1 LISRNHE
8 HALTSERGHNGWKFF
23 TNHALVLL
31 AVAADPEIL
40 LREIAEAVGIT
51 ERAAHR
57 IIGDLE
63 AGGYISRKRKGRRN
77 YYQVHPDAV
86 ISQPGLNH
94 PMLEGRSMGQ
104 IAAQYLAAGRH
115 DVGEELGVTDA
126 LHAARERLA
135 ARSASRT

>member
-1 LISRNHE
+1 M
-8 HALTSERGHNGWKFF
+8 TDRGTNGWKFF

-63 AGGYISRKRKGRRN
+63 DGGYISRERKGRRN
-77 YYQVHPDAV
+77 YYQVHLDAV
-86 ISQPGLNH
+86 LSQPGLNH

-104 IAAQYLAAGRH
+104 IAAQYLSAGRR
-115 DVGEELGVTDA
+115 DVGDELGVNEA
-126 LHAARERLA
+126 LTEARKRLA
-135 ARSASRT
+135 NRAGTRA

>member
-1 LISRNHE
+1 MG
-8 HALTSERGHNGWKFF
+8 ERSNNGWKFF

-63 AGGYISRKRKGRRN
+63 DGGYISRQRKGRRN
-77 YYQVHPDAV
+77 YYQVHLDAV
-86 ISQPGLNH
+86 LSQPGLNH

-104 IAAQYLAAGRH
+104 IAAQYLSAGRR
-115 DVGEELGVTDA
+115 DVGDDLGVTEA
-126 LHAARERLA
+126 LQAARDRLA
-135 ARSASRT
+135 ARSGASR

>member
-1 LISRNHE
+1 M
-8 HALTSERGHNGWKFF
+8 SERGHNGWKFF

-63 AGGYISRKRKGRRN
+63 DGGYISRQRKGRRN
-77 YYQVHPDAV
+77 YYQVHLQAV
-86 ISQPGLNH
+86 LSQPGLNH
-94 PMLEGRSMGQ
+94 PLLEGRSMGQ
-104 IAAQYLAAGRH
+104 IAAQYISAGRR
-115 DVGEELGVTDA
+115 DVGADLGVNEA
-126 LHAARERLA
+126 LDDARERLA
-135 ARSASRT
+135 ARSAT

>member
-1 LISRNHE
+1 M
-8 HALTSERGHNGWKFF
+8 ADWKFF

-63 AGGYISRKRKGRRN
+63 GGGYISRQRKGRRN
-77 YYQVHPDAV
+77 YYQVHLDAV
-86 ISQPGLNH
+86 LTQPGLNH
-94 PMLEGRSMGQ
+94 PLLQGRTMGQ
-104 IAAQYLAAGRH
+104 LAAQYVAAGRR
-115 DVGEELGVTDA
+115 DVGDELGVTEA
-126 LHAARERLA
+126 LQEARDRIAARA
-135 ARSASRT
+135 ASR

>member
-1 LISRNHE
+1 M
-8 HALTSERGHNGWKFF
+8 ADWKFF

-63 AGGYISRKRKGRRN
+63 NGGYITRERKGRRN
-77 YYQVHPDAV
+77 YYQVHLEAV
-86 ISQPGLNH
+86 LTQQGLNH
-94 PMLEGRSMGQ
+94 PLLEGRSMGQ
-104 IAAQYLAAGRH
+104 VAAQYLSAGRRN
-115 DVGEELGVTDA
+115 VGEDLGVTEA
-126 LHAARERLA
+126 LQEARDRIAARA
-135 ARSASRT
+135 PTSSR

>member
-1 LISRNHE
+1 M
-8 HALTSERGHNGWKFF
+8 TERGNNGWKFF

-63 AGGYISRKRKGRRN
+63 DGGYISRQRRGRRN
-77 YYQVHPDAV
+77 YYQVHLQAV
-86 ISQPGLNH
+86 LSQPGLNH

-104 IAAQYLAAGRH
+104 IAAQYLSAGRR
-115 DVGEELGVTDA
+115 DVGDDLGVNDA
-126 LHAARERLA
+126 LQAARERLA
-135 ARSASRT
+135 ARSTAGRR

>member
-1 LISRNHE
+1 M
-8 HALTSERGHNGWKFF
+8 SERANGWKFF

-63 AGGYISRKRKGRRN
+63 NGGYITRERKGRRN
-77 YYQVHPDAV
+77 YYQVHLEAV
-86 ISQPGLNH
+86 LTQQGLNH
-94 PMLEGRSMGQ
+94 PLLEGRSMGQ
-104 IAAQYLAAGRH
+104 VAAQYLSAGRR
-115 DVGEELGVTDA
+115 DVGEDLGVTEA
-126 LHAARERLA
+126 LQEARNRIAARA
-135 ARSASRT
+135 TTSSR

>member
-1 LISRNHE
+1 M
-8 HALTSERGHNGWKFF
+8 ADWKFF

-63 AGGYISRKRKGRRN
+63 DGGYISRERKGRRN
-77 YYQVHPDAV
+77 YYQVHLNAV
-86 ISQPGLNH
+86 LTQPGLNH
-94 PMLEGRSMGQ
+94 PLLQGRTMGQ
-104 IAAQYLAAGRH
+104 LAAQYVAAGRR
-115 DVGEELGVTDA
+115 DVGNELGVTEA
-126 LHAARERLA
+126 LQEARDRIAARA
-135 ARSASRT
+135 ASR

>member
-1 LISRNHE
+1 M
-8 HALTSERGHNGWKFF
+8 ADWKFF

-63 AGGYISRKRKGRRN
+63 NGGYITRERKGRRN
-77 YYQVHPDAV
+77 YYQVHLEAV
-86 ISQPGLNH
+86 LTQQGLNH
-94 PMLEGRSMGQ
+94 PLLEGRSMGQ
-104 IAAQYLAAGRH
+104 VAAQYLSAGRR
-115 DVGEELGVTDA
+115 DVGEDLGVTEA
-126 LHAARERLA
+126 LQEARNRIAARA
-135 ARSASRT
+135 TTSSR

>member
-1 LISRNHE
+1 M
-8 HALTSERGHNGWKFF
+8 SERPAGERVSNGSWKFF

-63 AGGYISRKRKGRRN
+63 DGGYISRERRGRRN
-77 YYQVHPDAV
+77 YYQVHLDAV
-86 ISQPGLNH
+86 LTQPGLNH
-94 PMLEGRSMGQ
+94 PLLQGRSMGQ
-104 IAAQYLAAGRH
+104 LAAQYVAAGRR
-115 DVGEELGVTDA
+115 DVGNELGVTEA
-126 LHAARERLA
+126 LQEARDRI
-135 ARSASRT
+135 ASRAASR

>member
-1 LISRNHE
+1 MSDRPGN
-8 HALTSERGHNGWKFF
+8 GGWKFF

-63 AGGYISRKRKGRRN
+63 DGGYISRQRKGRRN
-77 YYQVHPDAV
+77 YYQVHLDAV
-86 ISQPGLNH
+86 LTQPGLNH
-94 PMLEGRSMGQ
+94 PMLQGRSMGQ
-104 IAAQYLAAGRH
+104 IAAQYLSAGRR
-115 DVGEELGVTDA
+115 DVGDELGVTEA
-126 LHAARERLA
+126 LQEARERLA
-135 ARSASRT
+135 ARTSAGR

>member
-1 LISRNHE
+1 M
-8 HALTSERGHNGWKFF
+8 TERGNNGWKFF

-63 AGGYISRKRKGRRN
+63 DGGYISRQRRGRRN
-77 YYQVHPDAV
+77 YYQVHLQAV
-86 ISQPGLNH
+86 LSQPGLNH

-104 IAAQYLAAGRH
+104 IAAQYLSAGRR
-115 DVGEELGVTDA
+115 DVGDELGVNDA
-126 LHAARERLA
+126 LQAARERLA
-135 ARSASRT
+135 ARSTAGRSR

>member
-1 LISRNHE
+1 M
-8 HALTSERGHNGWKFF
+8 TSERNNGWKFF

-63 AGGYISRKRKGRRN
+63 EGGYISRERKGRRN
-77 YYQVHPDAV
+77 YYQVHPEAV
-86 ISQPGLNH
+86 LSQPGLNH
-94 PMLEGRSMGQ
+94 PMLKGRSMGQ
-104 IAAQYLAAGRH
+104 IAAQYLAAGRR
-115 DVGEELGVTDA
+115 DVGDDLGVSEA
-126 LHAARERLA
+126 LQAARQRLA
-135 ARSASRT
+135 ARSASRP

>member
-1 LISRNHE
+1 M
-8 HALTSERGHNGWKFF
+8 ADWKFF

-63 AGGYISRKRKGRRN
+63 NGGYITRERKGRRN
-77 YYQVHPDAV
+77 YYQVHLEAV
-86 ISQPGLNH
+86 LTQQGLNH
-94 PMLEGRSMGQ
+94 PLLEGRSMGQ
-104 IAAQYLAAGRH
+104 VAAQYLSAGRRN
-115 DVGEELGVTDA
+115 VGEDLGVTEA
-126 LHAARERLA
+126 LQEARNRIAARA
-135 ARSASRT
+135 TTSSR

>member
-1 LISRNHE
+1 M
-8 HALTSERGHNGWKFF
+8 TERGNNGWKFF

-63 AGGYISRKRKGRRN
+63 DGGYISRQRRGRRN
-77 YYQVHPDAV
+77 YYQVHLQAV
-86 ISQPGLNH
+86 LSQPGLNH
-94 PMLEGRSMGQ
+94 PLLEGRSMGQ
-104 IAAQYLAAGRH
+104 IAAQYLSAGRR
-115 DVGEELGVTDA
+115 DVGDDLGVNDA
-126 LHAARERLA
+126 LQAARERLA
-135 ARSASRT
+135 ARSTAGR

>member
-1 LISRNHE
+1 LKDRANNG
-8 HALTSERGHNGWKFF
+8 AGGWKFF

-63 AGGYISRKRKGRRN
+63 NGGYISRERKGRRN
-77 YYQVHPDAV
+77 YYQVHLEAV
-86 ISQPGLNH
+86 LSQQGLNH
-94 PMLEGRSMGQ
+94 PLLQGRSMGE
-104 IAAQYLAAGRH
+104 IAVQFVAAGRR
-115 DVGEELGVTDA
+115 DVGDDLGVTEA
-126 LHAARERLA
+126 LQQARERLA
-135 ARSASRT
+135 SRAASQR

>member
-1 LISRNHE
+1 M
-8 HALTSERGHNGWKFF
+8 AERANNGWKFF

-63 AGGYISRKRKGRRN
+63 DGGYISRQRKGRRN
-77 YYQVHPDAV
+77 YYQVHLDAV
-86 ISQPGLNH
+86 LSQPGLNH
-94 PMLEGRSMGQ
+94 PLLEGRSMGQ
-104 IAAQYLAAGRH
+104 IAAQYLSAGRR
-115 DVGEELGVTDA
+115 DVGDELGVNEA
-126 LHAARERLA
+126 LQAARERLA
-135 ARSASRT
+135 ARSTAGG

>member
-1 LISRNHE
+1 M
-8 HALTSERGHNGWKFF
+8 ADWKFF

-63 AGGYISRKRKGRRN
+63 NGGYITRERKGRRN
-77 YYQVHPDAV
+77 YYQVHLEAV
-86 ISQPGLNH
+86 LTQPGLNH

-104 IAAQYLAAGRH
+104 VAAQYLSAGRRN
-115 DVGEELGVTDA
+115 VGEDLGVTEA
-126 LHAARERLA
+126 LQEARDRIAARA
-135 ARSASRT
+135 TATK

>member
-1 LISRNHE
+1 M
-8 HALTSERGHNGWKFF
+8 ADWKFF

-63 AGGYISRKRKGRRN
+63 DGGYISRERKGRRN
-77 YYQVHPDAV
+77 YYQVHLNAV
-86 ISQPGLNH
+86 LTQPGLNH
-94 PMLEGRSMGQ
+94 PLLQGRTMGQ
-104 IAAQYLAAGRH
+104 LAAQYVAAGRR
-115 DVGEELGVTDA
+115 DVGNELGVTEA
-126 LHAARERLA
+126 LQEARDRI
-135 ARSASRT
+135 ASRAASR

>member
-1 LISRNHE
+1 M
-8 HALTSERGHNGWKFF
+8 ADWKFF

-63 AGGYISRKRKGRRN
+63 NGGYITRERKGRRN
-77 YYQVHPDAV
+77 YYQVHLEAV
-86 ISQPGLNH
+86 LTQPGLNH

-104 IAAQYLAAGRH
+104 VAAQYLSAGRRN
-115 DVGEELGVTDA
+115 VGEDLGVAEA
-126 LHAARERLA
+126 LQEARNRIAARA
-135 ARSASRT
+135 TATK